1 LKQVLVNLVANAV
14 KFTGRGG
21 VVRLV
26 CHVEDDAVHF
36 DVIDNGPGI
45 ATDQL
50 REIFEPYVQL
60 GAPLLDRFGGTGL
73 GLAISREF
81 ASGMRGQL
89 SVESAEGRGS
99 VFTLRLPRA
108 VRRALRHERTI
119 RAARV
124 VPPA

>member
-1 LKQVLVNLVANAV
+1 V
-14 KFTGRGG
+14 K
-21 VVRLV
+21 LV
-26 CHVEDDAVHF
+26 CRPEDNALCF

-45 ATDQL
+45 APEQL
-50 REIFEPYVQL
+50 RDIFEPYVQV

-89 SVESAEGRGS
+89 SVDSAVGRGS

-108 VRRALRHERTI
+108 APRHPRPTM
-119 RAARV
+119 AARESRV
-124 VPPA
+124 RPA